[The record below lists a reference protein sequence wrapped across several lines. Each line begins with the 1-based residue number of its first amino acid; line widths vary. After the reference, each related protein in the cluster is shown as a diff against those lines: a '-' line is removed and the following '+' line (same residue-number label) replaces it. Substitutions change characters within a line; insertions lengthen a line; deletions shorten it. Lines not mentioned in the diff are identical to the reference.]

1 MGLGLDPLGTGLGPF
16 GGPGLITIKGVVPV
30 GMSEV
35 AIVLDRVPKLL
46 NDGAYDDASDISN
59 YILVPIDPTELLPPD
74 DTVFIPA
81 GKFVPEHGSEIVSA
95 HVDPSDEKQ
104 IILVTDCSL
113 EKWVDYELTLLYV
126 KGADNEEFAGP
137 NVFQFRG
144 LTPGQQI
151 QGKKAALAVLQ
162 DPYLDIAN
170 AFDARNADG
179 SVSLAGWQLESS
191 QQFVR
196 AGGLDNTRKRIVRR
210 IFAGRG
216 RYLVYGSDYGVDLR
230 PKTLVRPGDLQRLE
244 NNIAAQIRREPDVR
258 SAVVS
263 AQIDATG
270 QMLNIEARVDV
281 RVFGLVSIRQQ
292 VAIQ

>member
-1 MGLGLDPLGTGLGPF
+1 M
-16 GGPGLITIKGVVPV
+16 
-30 GMSEV
+30 
-35 AIVLDRVPKLL
+35 
-46 NDGAYDDASDISN
+46 
-59 YILVPIDPTELLPPD
+59 
-74 DTVFIPA
+74 
-81 GKFVPEHGSEIVSA
+81 
-95 HVDPSDEKQ
+95 
-104 IILVTDCSL
+104 
-113 EKWVDYELTLLYV
+113 
-126 KGADNEEFAGP
+126 
-137 NVFQFRG
+137 FQFSG

-151 QGKKAALAVLQ
+151 QGKKPALTVLQ